1 MKAIEASLWTIF
13 VVFIIG
19 LATIAIIR
27 EFSTRQAKTEAPV
40 PARELERGESM
51 EYINFDGH
59 EYVRYRSGMGN
70 CSVGGIAHS
79 PKCPCGNI
87 SKHHL

>member
-1 MKAIEASLWTIF
+1 MKAIEASLWTLAVIF
-13 VVFIIG
+13 VVG
-19 LATIAIIR
+19 LVTFLIVLEVTR
-27 EFSTRQAKTEAPV
+27 EPNASPPAAP
-40 PARELERGESM
+40 RELRHFEEM

-59 EYVRYRSGMGN
+59 EYVKYRKGDGN
-70 CSVGGIAHS
+70 CSIGGIAHS